1 MRGDGARWVIGGCG
15 LVSSLAIG
23 PTAVAAQTTDR
34 LAVTDQV
41 YTGWKYFQVYCA
53 RCHGDN
59 ALGTMAA
66 PDLTYSVT
74 EEGGVTA
81 DSFKVIVRNGAS
93 DPSDPERRMRGFE
106 DLLDSTLV
114 ESVYAYVRAR
124 SDSSLAPGRPHRAS
138 AAQ

>member
-1 MRGDGARWVIGGCG
+1 MIGSCG

-23 PTAVAAQTTDR
+23 PNAVAAQTTDR